1 MAACLSPLPRTLG
14 CGDKCP
20 HMTHSLPCLVNSLL
34 ASSPAARL
42 TKETIKVRRIC
53 EQGAPLS
60 GVSEPGKQVPNIR
73 LSFHCPSGCGNAE
86 VKTVAALDRGW
97 SQEANG

>member
-1 MAACLSPLPRTLG
+1 MSTHDSFTAVLGKQPSGFKSSRLRLLPT
-14 CGDKCP
+14 
-20 HMTHSLPCLVNSLL
+20 
-34 ASSPAARL
+34 L
-42 TKETIKVRRIC
+42 TKETIKVHRLC

-60 GVSEPGKQVPNIR
+60 GLSEPGKQVPNIR

-86 VKTVAALDRGW
+86 VKTVATLDRGW